1 MSLWFIAWSY
11 LWNRK
16 FTTFLTIFSVALAVG
31 LISAV
36 LTLRDETRKRFE
48 EEAQAFDIVVGAK
61 GSPLQMV
68 LSSVYFMDQPTGN
81 IDVAIYEHIL
91 EDPDDYIEAAYPIN
105 MGDSYSGF
113 RIVGTNPDLFE
124 HTWTSRFDEEPRHPF
139 VISEGRF
146 FEDDF
151 EAVLGSLVALQTG
164 LEVGDT
170 FISTHG
176 FMDIPEDLQLHDHS
190 DVPYTVVGIMES
202 SNSPFDRAIYSSLET
217 VWLAHDDD
225 HDHDH
230 DHAHA
235 HDDHDDDHAH
245 DDHDNADDDAHDHG
259 QREPAENPVL
269 TLADSDSDSDAFLP
283 DSQVTAVLVQLQSPG
298 YRWQYKQYILE
309 NTIAM
314 AAVPIE
320 EINKLYNQF
329 LSPVQTVLL
338 AVGYLVVAISALS
351 ILIGLYLSI
360 LQRKRDLAIMRALGA
375 SSYEVFGAV
384 LIEALLVTLLGIIGG
399 WFLGNAC
406 TFVLS
411 YYLESQFGLVITSF
425 GLNEGELTAFATVA
439 FMGMM
444 AGILPAYQAYDSD
457 VARDL
462 ASLQ

>member
-81 IDVAIYEHIL
+81 IDIAIYHDIL

-105 MGDSYSGF
+105 MGDSYRGF
-113 RIVGTNPDLFE
+113 RIIGTLPELFN
-124 HTWTSRFDEEPRHPF
+124 HTWTSRFDQEPRHPF
-139 VISEGRF
+139 IIDDGRF
-146 FEDDF
+146 FNEDF
-151 EAVLGSLVALQTG
+151 EAVLGSLVAQQTG
-164 LEVGDT
+164 LKVGDK

-176 FMDIPEDLQLHDHS
+176 FFEIPTELQEHDHS
-190 DVPYTVVGIMES
+190 DMPYTVVGIMEA
-202 SNSPFDRAIYSSLET
+202 SNSPFDRAIYSSLES
-217 VWLAHDDD
+217 VWLAHSHEHDHDHELEHEHHD

-230 DHAHA
+230 DHNH
-235 HDDHDDDHAH
+235 HDHDY
-245 DDHDNADDDAHDHG
+245 DHDHDHDHEL
-259 QREPAENPVL
+259 QNQNDDVYANPE
-269 TLADSDSDSDAFLP
+269 SEI
-283 DSQVTAVLVQLQSPG
+283 TAILVQLQSPG

-375 SSYEVFGAV
+375 SSYEIFGAV
-384 LIEALLVTLLGIIGG
+384 LIEALWVTLLGIAGG
-399 WFLGNAC
+399 WFIGNAC
-406 TFVLS
+406 TYVLS
-411 YYLESQFGLVITSF
+411 FYLAREYGLVITSF
-425 GLNEGELTAFATVA
+425 GLNQGELTAFATVA
-439 FMGMM
+439 FMGML
-444 AGILPAYQAYDSD
+444 AGILPAYQAYDCD

-462 ASLQ
+462 SSLQ